1 VGDIFDSLFSVL
13 PIVLAILWLVR
24 RTTKSAEKR
33 QRTKKSSRD
42 AKSASAPSLRDR
54 IEEKIRPEPAER
66 AEKKFGSFASK
77 AIENFFGES
86 VPRSEAEPPYEKME
100 ERKTEGPKPVKV
112 KKTVAAS
119 TYRTLDDS
127 TNSYDVSL
135 YNQRPETSLERISR
149 LSPLAQ
155 GMIWSFILDEPPG
168 MRDR

>member
-33 QRTKKSSRD
+33 QRTKKPSRD

-54 IEEKIRPEPAER
+54 IEEKTRPEPAER
-66 AEKKFGSFASK
+66 AEKKLGSFAAK
-77 AIENFFGES
+77 AFENFFGES

-100 ERKTEGPKPVKV
+100 DRKTEGPKPVKI
-112 KKTVAAS
+112 KKAADPS
-119 TYRTLDDS
+119 TYRTLADS